1 MDETT
6 LSLHPILRKCWMKRG
21 QQTRIPA
28 AGQQRLHHLFA
39 AYNWRTDQVIW
50 LPTEHKHTDAFL
62 CFLEHFMRSVQ
73 TDKPIVLVLD
83 NASYHHSAVAEA
95 ALACFEDDGLVPCW
109 LPPYC
114 SSCNL
119 IERFGGF
126 LKSKACANKLF
137 ASVSALLA
145 AVTTCLHQQNDLA
158 FPERS
163 LFLKSSLA

>member
-21 QQTRIPA
+21 HQTRIPA
-28 AGQQRLHHLFA
+28 AGQQRLHHLFG

-50 LPTEHKHTDAFL
+50 LASEHKNTDAFIH
-62 CFLEHFMRSVQ
+62 FLEHFMRTVQ

-83 NASYHHSAVAEA
+83 NASYHHRAPAEA
-95 ALACFEDDGLVPCW
+95 ALAYFEDAGLVPCW

-114 SSCNL
+114 SICNL
-119 IERFGGF
+119 IERFWAF
-126 LKSKACANKLF
+126 LKTRTCANKLF
-137 ASVSALLA
+137 ASLSALLA
-145 AVTTCLHQQNDLA
+145 TVTCCLHQQNDLTSPDR
-158 FPERS
+158 F